1 MNLNQLYDL
10 GISFQSRLNDNLVPS
25 FYDLNEDDTE
35 LHVDCYLASDE
46 EFCVEESFVI
56 VSVKEVL
63 DNGTVIVLDENND
76 EHEFT
81 FFVQMNKALIDQF
94 TT

>member
-10 GISFQSRLNDNLVPS
+10 GMSFQSRLNGDLIPS
-25 FYDLNEDDTE
+25 TYELSEDDTE
-35 LHVDCYLASDE
+35 LHVDCYLD
-46 EFCVEESFVI
+46 VEESFVI

-63 DNGTVIVLDENND
+63 DNGTIIVLDENND
-76 EHEFT
+76 EQEFT

-94 TT
+94 TA